1 MEQKKQQRVRVVI
14 ILLIATASMN
24 VNAQEWKT
32 ENRVNVLF
40 GVSQILL
47 HGFNIE
53 GNYISHRFIADYSHG
68 VSLEV
73 NGGNLPEDLR
83 RQGVVVHMPWTTG
96 FGIGYRL
103 AEWVNIRLEPK
114 MHRFEFYYE
123 NEEQSKS
130 NQITAYDAF
139 SLGLGIYGNYR
150 PFKKMNNY
158 LNGIMIAPSI
168 RYWPTISSTLHDGKF
183 TYYNK
188 HTSSME
194 EIKTLNAGIGFTP
207 LVINV
212 SVGYSFKIKK
222 QR

>member
-1 MEQKKQQRVRVVI
+1 MAHKKQQLARVAIV
-14 ILLIATASMN
+14 LLIAASSMN
-24 VNAQEWKT
+24 ANAQDWKT
-32 ENRVNVLF
+32 EKRVNVLF
-40 GVSQILL
+40 GISQVLL

-53 GNYISHRFIADYSHG
+53 GNYISNRLIVDYSHG

-73 NGGNLPEDLR
+73 NGNNLPEDLR

-96 FGIGYRL
+96 FGVGYRF
-103 AEWVNIRLEPK
+103 AEWINVRVEPK
-114 MHRFEFYYE
+114 MHRFEFYYD

-130 NQITAYDAF
+130 NQITAYNAF

-158 LNGIMIAPSI
+158 LNGITIAPSV
-168 RYWPTISSTLHDGKF
+168 RYWPTIATTMNDSKF

-222 QR
+222 QK